1 MEKTEIL
8 WAYMK
13 ATPELEL
20 AGAEYD
26 NILMQAGKFDKLD
39 QNYLQL
45 NQNRDVDGI
54 SHRYCCT
61 IYASCGVIS
70 DVLGHDQQ
78 AYEKLINATIKRAIE
93 KWQLNLTW
101 GAYTINSVVTAME
114 VNNELFEKKVKYIQT
129 QTSKSLFWTL
139 LNRNY
144 TFVTTYISSKG
155 YVNDAKD
162 GVLDG
167 TDFSWKT
174 WGHCIRWSNK
184 ENLKKTSDKPTEI
197 TVLDNYIDANS
208 STWYKTY
215 KIPRTNVAHHVQPY
229 GSYYPTIYTYIKA

>member
-61 IYASCGVIS
+61 IYAACGVIC

-114 VNNELFEKKVKYIQT
+114 VNNELFDKKVKYIQT

-208 STWYKTY
+208 STGYKTY

-229 GSYYPTIYTYIKA
+229 GSYYPTIYTYIKS

>member
-1 MEKTEIL
+1 
-8 WAYMK
+8 
-13 ATPELEL
+13 
-20 AGAEYD
+20 
-26 NILMQAGKFDKLD
+26 
-39 QNYLQL
+39 
-45 NQNRDVDGI
+45 
-54 SHRYCCT
+54 
-61 IYASCGVIS
+61 
-70 DVLGHDQQ
+70 
-78 AYEKLINATIKRAIE
+78 
-93 KWQLNLTW
+93 
-101 GAYTINSVVTAME
+101 ME
-114 VNNELFEKKVKYIQT
+114 VNNELFDKKVKYIQT

-184 ENLKKTSDKPTEI
+184 ENLKRTSDKPTEI
-197 TVLDNYIDANS
+197 TVLDNYLVNGE
-208 STWYKTY
+208 YKRY

-229 GSYYPTIYTYIKA
+229 GSYYPTIYTYLQA

>member
-1 MEKTEIL
+1 MTEIL

-13 ATPELEL
+13 DTPELEL

-26 NILMQAGKFDKLD
+26 NILMQAWKFDKLD
-39 QNYLQL
+39 QNYVQL

-61 IYASCGVIS
+61 IYAACGSIC
-70 DVLGHDQQ
+70 DVLGHDSI

-93 KWQLNLTW
+93 KWQLNLTG
-101 GAYTINSVVTAME
+101 GAYTINSVITAME

-208 STWYKTY
+208 PTGYKTY
-215 KIPRTNVAHHVQPY
+215 KIPRTNVPHHVQPT
-229 GSYYPTIYTYIKA
+229 GSYYPTVYTYLKA